1 MVTNMEFRT
10 LGRTG
15 LRVSRLG
22 LGTAEIGFAYGIGSR
37 TLPSEEDA
45 IRLLRAA
52 VDIGV
57 TYFDTAYFYGLAEE
71 RIGKSGI
78 AKLPEVIVATKCGQF
93 LEKGEDPR
101 GQELEQKLREQVE
114 TSLRNLKID
123 SVSILMLHGGSEEQI
138 KRGELTEL
146 LKKFQREGKARFLGI
161 STRGEE
167 APLAAI
173 ESGAFD
179 VIQVAYSILDQRMS
193 KNVLPTAFANN
204 IGVVGRSV
212 LLKGA
217 LAGLA
222 DSLPQGLDLLRK
234 NSEAARI
241 LADNELNCDLPT
253 LALRFVFSE
262 PVLSAVLIGTNKIEN
277 LQRSASVA
285 GRNPISA
292 DVIAILRTLAID
304 DPNQVDPAKWPK
316 NV

>member
-1 MVTNMEFRT
+1 MEYRT

-15 LRVSRLG
+15 LKVSRIG
-22 LGTAEIGFAYGIGSR
+22 LGTAEIGFAYGVGPRI
-37 TLPSEEDA
+37 LPPENEA
-45 IRLLRAA
+45 VKLLKRA
-52 VDIGV
+52 VSLGV
-57 TYFDTAYFYGLAEE
+57 NYFDTAYFYGLAEE

-78 AKLPEVIVATKCGQF
+78 AKKDGIVIATKCGQF

-101 GQELEQKLREQVE
+101 GQELEQRLREQVE
-114 TSLRNLKID
+114 ISLRNLKVD
-123 SVSILMLHGGSEEQI
+123 SVPILMLHGGSEEQI

-173 ESGAFD
+173 ESDTFD

-193 KNVLPTAFANN
+193 KKVLPMAFDNN
-204 IGVVGRSV
+204 IGAVGRSA
-212 LLKGA
+212 LLKGV

-262 PVLSAVLIGTNKIEN
+262 PVLSTVLVGTNKIEN

-285 GRNPISA
+285 GRSPIPA
-292 DVIAILRTLAID
+292 DVTAVLRTLAID
-304 DPNQVDPAKWPK
+304 DPMQVDPSKWPK
-316 NV
+316 I